1 MESVQPISLKE
12 SAVRCLKSFE
22 ALKKDAKEQFH
33 PLTSTRDLLQNFER
47 SIDGSILILQNWVIQ
62 FTKEEQTNND
72 EIIIPI
78 RQVFRTLEENIED
91 VDVVL
96 SARLRLRYRRFAWVS
111 LRREK
116 KKLVL
121 VLVSTA
127 PPVDV
132 YLERSSKPTSTPNY
146 KISPT
151 LSAF

>member
-1 MESVQPISLKE
+1 MSLEE

-22 ALKKDAKEQFH
+22 ALKKDANEQFH
-33 PLTSTRDLLQNFER
+33 PLTSTRDLLQNFDR

-62 FTKEEQTNND
+62 VTKERQTNND

-91 VDVVL
+91 IDVVL

-121 VLVSTA
+121 VLVPTA
-127 PPVDV
+127 PPVNV
-132 YLERSSKPTSTPNY
+132 YLERSSKTTSTPNY
-146 KISPT
+146 KKSPK